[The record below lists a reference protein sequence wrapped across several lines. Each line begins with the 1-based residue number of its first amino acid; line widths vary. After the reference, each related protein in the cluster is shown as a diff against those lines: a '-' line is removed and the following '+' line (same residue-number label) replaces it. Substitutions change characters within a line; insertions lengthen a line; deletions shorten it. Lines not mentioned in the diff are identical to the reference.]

1 MFEAR
6 MASVATLK
14 KLVDAIKDLLT
25 EATWD
30 VGENGLALQVIK
42 KFYFSSLS
50 CKTSLKILTISF
62 LFCSLIR
69 RWTAAMS
76 LWFL

>member
-6 MASVATLK
+6 MANVGILK

-42 KFYFSSLS
+42 KALFVFKLLKKFCFLPVMKSCDGTSSSTLFSL
-50 CKTSLKILTISF
+50 
-62 LFCSLIR
+62 
-69 RWTAAMS
+69 
-76 LWFL
+76 